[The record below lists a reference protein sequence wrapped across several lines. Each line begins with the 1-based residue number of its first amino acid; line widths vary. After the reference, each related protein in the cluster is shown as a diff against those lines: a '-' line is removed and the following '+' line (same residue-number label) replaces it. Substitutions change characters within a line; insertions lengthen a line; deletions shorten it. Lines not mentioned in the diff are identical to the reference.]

1 VDLAEPSETDSRRLA
16 RRNAE
21 LSVALEQLQDSE
33 ERWRTI
39 VSTDPEC
46 VKTVSPEGYLIEMNP
61 AGLAMLSATTLDQVK
76 QRPLLEWI
84 APEYRDQFR
93 GLHQRVMAGESAEL
107 EFEVIG
113 LTGVRR
119 WLRTHAAP
127 LRDRNGTIT
136 SVLGISRDITGQRE
150 LEAQLRH
157 SQKMEAIGQLAG
169 GIAHDFNNILTI
181 IQGFALTLLEDDRDP
196 AARKTATQHIVEAAD
211 RAAGLTRQLLA
222 FGRRQVMQPQH
233 VDLNE
238 LVTSLA
244 KMVRRVVGE
253 DIDLQ
258 VRLSEQPLA
267 IHADPGLIDQVL
279 MNLVINARDAM
290 PAGGQLRVETT
301 SRISPEGEQAIV
313 TVTDTGI
320 GISPECLPRIFD
332 PFYTTKDPGK
342 GSGLGLAT
350 AFGIAA
356 QHGGRIEV
364 SSRINHGTT
373 FEVVLPVSAHDA
385 ETAAAVKEA
394 PAPRGGSERILLVED
409 EPGVRLLTRMVMERA
424 GYQVIEAK
432 NGADGLRAWNAYGGQ
447 IDVVFTDVVMPD
459 GMSGRELAD
468 RLLSMRP
475 ELRVIFTS
483 GYTSDFAGRELTL
496 KDRQSFLQK
505 PATPKEILDAVR
517 RALDR

>member
-1 VDLAEPSETDSRRLA
+1 LAKPTEPENRQLE

-21 LSVALEQLQDSE
+21 LSAALEQLQASE

-61 AGLAMLSATTLDQVK
+61 AGLAMLSATTLEQVK
-76 QRPLLEWI
+76 ERPLLDWI

-93 GLHQRVMAGESAEL
+93 DLHQRVMAGESAEL

-127 LRDRNGTIT
+127 LRDRDGKIT

-150 LEAQLRH
+150 LEAQLRQ

-181 IQGFALTLLEDDRDP
+181 IQGFARTLLEDDRDP
-196 AARKTATQHIVEAAD
+196 AARKTATQQIVEAAD

-244 KMVRRVVGE
+244 KMVRRILGE

-258 VRLSEQPLA
+258 VRLSGQPLA

-290 PAGGQLRVETT
+290 PGGGQLRVETT
-301 SRISPEGEQAIV
+301 SRISPQGEQAIV
-313 TVTDTGI
+313 RVTDTGM

-332 PFYTTKDPGK
+332 PFFTTKAEGK

-350 AFGIAA
+350 AFGIVA

-364 SSRINHGTT
+364 SSRIHHGTT
-373 FEVVLPVSAHDA
+373 FEVVLPVSAREIESA
-385 ETAAAVKEA
+385 APATTAA
-394 PAPRGGSERILLVED
+394 APRGGSERILLVED
-409 EPGVRLLTRMVMERA
+409 EPGVRLLTRKVMERA

-432 NGADGLRAWNAYGGQ
+432 SGADGLRAWNAYDGQ

-468 RLLSMRP
+468 KLLGMQP
-475 ELRVIFTS
+475 DLRVIFTS
-483 GYTSDFAGRELTL
+483 GYTADFAGRELSL

-505 PATPKEILDAVR
+505 PATPKEMLDALR